1 MFCAPEAGMVE
12 KSVQVRYARR
22 AKHVDIQQLKN
33 GVLRE
38 LQGVS
43 ADLQQPAQFQEIVE
57 RLQPGDGGQICD
69 LSVHL
74 CFICLLHLANER
86 SLVVKSMGGMADL
99 VVMRES

>member
-1 MFCAPEAGMVE
+1 VH
-12 KSVQVRYARR
+12 VQVRYARR
-22 AKHVDIQQLKN
+22 AKHVDIQQLKD

-38 LQGVS
+38 LQSISVDS
-43 ADLQQPAQFQEIVE
+43 PQTAHFQEIVE

-86 SLVVKSMGGMADL
+86 SLIVKSMGGMGDL
-99 VVMRES
+99 VVLKES